1 VLELADWRF
10 TTQLFR
16 RRHKGRISA
25 IVLVLRRLTSEL
37 LNVTSFRFP
46 LETAVSDVIQRQ
58 RLDGKVAIIT
68 GATGGIGEAT
78 AKLFL
83 DLGAKVMLVGR
94 SADKLATTRGRIEVH
109 GEVDNSISD
118 AADEAGMAAAV
129 AATLDRFGGLDILI
143 ANAGT
148 EGVLKPIEALSV
160 DEFEGTMRTNVTGVW
175 LAMKHSVAPLKAR
188 GGGSIVALSSIAGV
202 IGFPAM
208 APYIASKHAVYGL
221 VKTAA
226 LELGPSNIRVNAVG
240 PGPID
245 NRMIDSLQNQ
255 LAPDDPTAL
264 RSGIEASIAMR
275 RYGTNEEVAHLL
287 AFLASDA
294 SSYCNG
300 SIYMIDGGYAAA

>member
-1 VLELADWRF
+1 MTGE
-10 TTQLFR
+10 
-16 RRHKGRISA
+16 I
-25 IVLVLRRLTSEL
+25 
-37 LNVTSFRFP
+37 N
-46 LETAVSDVIQRQ
+46 RQ
-58 RLDGKVAIIT
+58 RLDGKIAIVT

-83 DLGAKVMLVGR
+83 QLGAKVMLVAR
-94 SADKLATTRGRIEVH
+94 SPDKLSATLSRLQPI
-109 GEVDNSISD
+109 GETACSL
-118 AADEAGMAAAV
+118 AEAHDEQAFAAAV
-129 AATLDRFGGLDILI
+129 EATLERFGGLDILI

-148 EGVLKPIEALSV
+148 EGALKPIEALTV
-160 DEFEGTMRTNVTGVW
+160 DEFEETMRTNVTGVW
-175 LAMKHSVAPLKAR
+175 LSMKHCVAPLKAR
-188 GGGSIVALSSIAGV
+188 GGGSMVALSSIAGC

-245 NRMIDSLQNQ
+245 NRMIASLQEQ
-255 LAPDDPTAL
+255 LSPDDPAAL
-264 RSGIEASIAMR
+264 RGGIEASIAMR

-294 SSYCNG
+294 SSYCSG
-300 SIYMIDGGYAAA
+300 SIHMIDGGFVAA

>member
-1 VLELADWRF
+1 
-10 TTQLFR
+10 
-16 RRHKGRISA
+16 
-25 IVLVLRRLTSEL
+25 
-37 LNVTSFRFP
+37 VTDQ
-46 LETAVSDVIQRQ
+46 VNRQ

-83 DLGAKVMLVGR
+83 QLGAKVMLVAR
-94 SADKLATTRGRIEVH
+94 SAQKLDATLARLRSEGDVA
-109 GEVDNSISD
+109 GSIAE
-118 AADEAGMAAAV
+118 AADENAFASAV
-129 AATLDRFGGLDILI
+129 AATLDQFGGLDILI

-148 EGVLKPIEALSV
+148 EGALKPVEGLSV
-160 DEFEGTMRTNVTGVW
+160 QEFEDTMRTNVTGVW
-175 LAMKHSVAPLKAR
+175 LSIKHCVAPLKAR
-188 GGGSIVALSSIAGV
+188 GGGSIVALSSIAGC

-245 NRMIDSLQNQ
+245 NRMIKSLQDR
-255 LAPDDPTAL
+255 LAPDDPAAL
-264 RSGIEASIAMR
+264 RAQVESTIAMG
-275 RYGTNEEVAHLL
+275 RYGTNEEVAYLI

-300 SIYMIDGGYAAA
+300 SIYMIDGGYVAA

>member
-1 VLELADWRF
+1 M
-10 TTQLFR
+10 
-16 RRHKGRISA
+16 S
-25 IVLVLRRLTSEL
+25 
-37 LNVTSFRFP
+37 NV
-46 LETAVSDVIQRQ
+46 ANRQ
-58 RLDGKVAIIT
+58 RLDKNKVAIIT

-78 AKLFL
+78 ARHFL
-83 DLGAKVMLVGR
+83 NLGAKVMLVGR
-94 SADKLATTRGRIEVH
+94 SADKLAGTRGRLEAH
-109 GEVDNSISD
+109 GEVGESISD
-118 AADEAGMAAAV
+118 AANEAGMAAAV
-129 AATLDRFGGLDILI
+129 AATLERFDGLDILI

-148 EGVLKPIEALSV
+148 EGVLKPIDALSV
-160 DEFEGTMRTNVTGVW
+160 EEFEHTMRTNVTGVW
-175 LAMKHSVAPLKAR
+175 LAMKHCVAPLKAR

-245 NRMIDSLQNQ
+245 NRMIDLLQRQ
-255 LAPDDPTAL
+255 LSPDDPEAL
-264 RSGIEASIAMR
+264 RGGIQKASIAMR

-294 SSYCNG
+294 ASYCNG
-300 SIYMIDGGYAAA
+300 SIYMMDGGYVAA

>member
-1 VLELADWRF
+1 MSKATD
-10 TTQLFR
+10 
-16 RRHKGRISA
+16 K
-25 IVLVLRRLTSEL
+25 
-37 LNVTSFRFP
+37 
-46 LETAVSDVIQRQ
+46 Q

-83 DLGAKVMLVGR
+83 DLGAKVMLVAR
-94 SADKLATTRGRIEVH
+94 SVDKLDATKGRLEAH
-109 GEVDNSISD
+109 GEVVGSISD

-129 AATLDRFGGLDILI
+129 AATVDRFGGLDILI

-148 EGVLKPIEALSV
+148 EGVLKPLEALSV
-160 DEFEGTMRTNVTGVW
+160 EEFEDTMRTNVTGVW
-175 LAMKHSVAPLKAR
+175 LAMKHCVAPLKAR
-188 GGGSIVALSSIAGV
+188 GGGSIVALSSIAGM

-221 VKTAA
+221 VKTGA
-226 LELGPSNIRVNAVG
+226 LELGPFNIRVNAVG

-245 NRMIDSLQNQ
+245 NRMMESLQNQ
-255 LAPDDPTAL
+255 LAPGDPPAL
-264 RSGIEASIAMR
+264 RAGVEATIAMR
-275 RYGTNEEVAHLL
+275 RYGTDEEVAHLL

-300 SIYMIDGGYAAA
+300 SIYMIDGGYVAA

>member
-1 VLELADWRF
+1 MLEA
-10 TTQLFR
+10 TQ
-16 RRHKGRISA
+16 K
-25 IVLVLRRLTSEL
+25 
-37 LNVTSFRFP
+37 
-46 LETAVSDVIQRQ
+46 Q

-78 AKLFL
+78 ARLFL
-83 DLGAKVMLVGR
+83 DLGARVMLVAR
-94 SADKLATTRGRIEVH
+94 SSDKLAATQERLNGDGQVA
-109 GEVDNSISD
+109 GSLSD
-118 AADEAGMAAAV
+118 AADEAGIAAAV

-148 EGVLKPIEALSV
+148 EGACKPIEKLSV
-160 DEFEGTMRTNVTGVW
+160 AEFEDTMRTNVTGVW
-175 LAMKHSVAPLKAR
+175 LAMKHCIEPLRAR
-188 GGGSIVALSSIAGV
+188 GGGSIVALSSIAGC
-202 IGFPAM
+202 IGFPAL

-221 VKTAA
+221 VKTGA

-245 NRMIDSLQNQ
+245 NRMIGSIQNQ
-255 LAPDDPTAL
+255 LSPDDPGAL
-264 RSGIEASIAMR
+264 RSGIEAAIAMR

-300 SIYMIDGGYAAA
+300 SIHMIDGGYVAA

>member
-1 VLELADWRF
+1 
-10 TTQLFR
+10 
-16 RRHKGRISA
+16 
-25 IVLVLRRLTSEL
+25 
-37 LNVTSFRFP
+37 VTEQMS
-46 LETAVSDVIQRQ
+46 RQ
-58 RLDGKVAIIT
+58 RLDGKVAIVT

-83 DLGAKVMLVGR
+83 QLGAKVMLVAR
-94 SADKLATTRGRIEVH
+94 SADKLAATLVRLKPV
-109 GEVDNSISD
+109 GEVAGSIAE
-118 AADEAGMAAAV
+118 AADESAFAAAV
-129 AATLDRFGGLDILI
+129 GATIEQFGGLDILV

-148 EGVLKPIEALSV
+148 EGALKPIEALSV
-160 DEFEGTMRTNVTGVW
+160 AEFEDTMRTNVTGVW
-175 LAMKHSVAPLKAR
+175 LSMKHCVGPLKER
-188 GGGSIVALSSIAGV
+188 GGGSIVALSSIAGC

-245 NRMIDSLQNQ
+245 NRMIKSLQDQ
-255 LAPDDPTAL
+255 LAPDDPAAL
-264 RSGIEASIAMR
+264 RSGIEAGIAMR
-275 RYGTNEEVAHLL
+275 RYGTNEEVAHLI

-300 SIYMIDGGYAAA
+300 SIYMIDGGYVAA

>member
-1 VLELADWRF
+1 M
-10 TTQLFR
+10 
-16 RRHKGRISA
+16 
-25 IVLVLRRLTSEL
+25 
-37 LNVTSFRFP
+37 
-46 LETAVSDVIQRQ
+46 SDEINRQ
-58 RLDGKVAIIT
+58 RLDGKVAIVT

-83 DLGAKVMLVGR
+83 ELGAKVMLVAR
-94 SADKLATTRGRIEVH
+94 SAGKLDATLGRLSPI
-109 GEVDNSISD
+109 GEVAGSVAE
-118 AADEAGMAAAV
+118 AADEAAFAAAV
-129 AATLDRFGGLDILI
+129 AATIDRFGGLDILV

-148 EGVLKPIEALSV
+148 EGALKPIEMLSV
-160 DEFEGTMRTNVTGVW
+160 EEFEETMRTNVTGVW
-175 LAMKHSVAPLKAR
+175 LSIKHCVAPLKAR
-188 GGGSIVALSSIAGV
+188 GGGSIIALSSIAGR

-226 LELGPSNIRVNAVG
+226 LELGPSNIRVNAIG

-255 LAPDDPTAL
+255 LSPDDPAAL
-264 RSGIEASIAMR
+264 RSGIEATIAMR
-275 RYGTNEEVAHLL
+275 RYGTNEEVAHLI

-300 SIYMIDGGYAAA
+300 AMYLIDGGYVAA

>member
-1 VLELADWRF
+1 MTDAM
-10 TTQLFR
+10 
-16 RRHKGRISA
+16 
-25 IVLVLRRLTSEL
+25 
-37 LNVTSFRFP
+37 N
-46 LETAVSDVIQRQ
+46 RQ
-58 RLDGKVAIIT
+58 RLDGKVAIVT

-83 DLGAKVMLVGR
+83 ELGAKAMLVAR
-94 SADKLATTRGRIEVH
+94 SPGKLAATLSRLEPV
-109 GEVDNSISD
+109 GEAAGSVAQATDED
-118 AADEAGMAAAV
+118 AFAAAV

-148 EGVLKPIEALSV
+148 EGTAKPVEALSV
-160 DEFEGTMRTNVTGVW
+160 DEFDTVMRTNVTGVW
-175 LAMKHSVAPLKAR
+175 LTMKHCVAPMKAR
-188 GGGSIVALSSIAGV
+188 GGGSIVALSSVAGC
-202 IGFPAM
+202 IGFPAIS
-208 APYIASKHAVYGL
+208 PYVASKHAVYGL

-255 LAPDDPTAL
+255 MAPDDPAAL
-264 RSGIEASIAMR
+264 RGQIEAGIAMG

-300 SIYMIDGGYAAA
+300 AIYMIDGGYVAA

>member
-1 VLELADWRF
+1 MR
-10 TTQLFR
+10 
-16 RRHKGRISA
+16 SA
-25 IVLVLRRLTSEL
+25 T
-37 LNVTSFRFP
+37 
-46 LETAVSDVIQRQ
+46 QRQ

-83 DLGAKVMLVGR
+83 ELGAKVMLVGR
-94 SADKLATTRGRIEVH
+94 SAGKLAATKGRLEAH
-109 GEVDNSISD
+109 GEVDESISE
-118 AADEAGMAAAV
+118 AADDVGIAAAV

-148 EGVLKPIEALSV
+148 EGVAKPIEALSV
-160 DEFEGTMRTNVTGVW
+160 EEFEDTMRTNVTGVW
-175 LAMKHSVAPLKAR
+175 LAMKHCVAPLKAR
-188 GGGSIVALSSIAGV
+188 GGSIIALSSIAGC
-202 IGFPAM
+202 IGFPGL

-226 LELGPSNIRVNAVG
+226 LELGPFNIRVNAVG

-255 LAPDDPTAL
+255 LAPDDPAAL
-264 RSGIEASIAMR
+264 RAGIEASIPMR
-275 RYGTNEEVAHLL
+275 RYGTNEEVAQLL

-300 SIYMIDGGYAAA
+300 SIYMIDGGYVAA

>member
-1 VLELADWRF
+1 MTD
-10 TTQLFR
+10 Q
-16 RRHKGRISA
+16 
-25 IVLVLRRLTSEL
+25 
-37 LNVTSFRFP
+37 
-46 LETAVSDVIQRQ
+46 VSRQ
-58 RLDGKVAIIT
+58 RLDGKVAIVT

-83 DLGAKVMLVGR
+83 ELGAKVMLVAR
-94 SADKLATTRGRIEVH
+94 SADKLA
-109 GEVDNSISD
+109 
-118 AADEAGMAAAV
+118 
-129 AATLDRFGGLDILI
+129 ATLDRLKPVGEVAGSIAEAADESAFAAAVGATIEQFGGLDILV

-148 EGVLKPIEALSV
+148 EGALKPIEALSV
-160 DEFEGTMRTNVTGVW
+160 AEFEDTMRTNVTGVW
-175 LAMKHSVAPLKAR
+175 LSMKHCVGPLKER
-188 GGGSIVALSSIAGV
+188 GGGSIVALSSIAGC

-245 NRMIDSLQNQ
+245 NRMIKSLQDQ
-255 LAPDDPTAL
+255 LAPDDPAAL
-264 RSGIEASIAMR
+264 RSGIEAGIAMR
-275 RYGTNEEVAHLL
+275 RYGTNEEVAHLI

-300 SIYMIDGGYAAA
+300 SIYMIDGGYVAA

>member
-1 VLELADWRF
+1 MD
-10 TTQLFR
+10 
-16 RRHKGRISA
+16 
-25 IVLVLRRLTSEL
+25 LT
-37 LNVTSFRFP
+37 N
-46 LETAVSDVIQRQ
+46 RQ
-58 RLDGKVAIIT
+58 RLDGKVAIVT

-83 DLGAKVMLVGR
+83 ELGAKVMLVAR
-94 SADKLATTRGRIEVH
+94 SPDKLAATSARLAGLGDFD
-109 GEVDNSISD
+109 GEIADST
-118 AADEAGMAAAV
+118 DEAATAAAV
-129 AATLDRFGGLDILI
+129 AKTVERFGGLDILI

-148 EGVLKPIEALSV
+148 EGVLKPIDQLTVEDFNDTLQ
-160 DEFEGTMRTNVTGVW
+160 TNVIGVW
-175 LAMKHSVAPLKAR
+175 LAMKHCVAPMKTR
-188 GGGSIVALSSIAGV
+188 GGGSIVALSSIAGQ

-255 LAPDDPTAL
+255 LSPDDPAAM
-264 RSGIEASIAMR
+264 RAAVEASIPMK
-275 RYGTNEEVAHLL
+275 RYGTSEEVAHLL

-300 SIYMIDGGYAAA
+300 SIHMIDGGFTAA

>member
-1 VLELADWRF
+1 
-10 TTQLFR
+10 
-16 RRHKGRISA
+16 
-25 IVLVLRRLTSEL
+25 
-37 LNVTSFRFP
+37 VTDQ
-46 LETAVSDVIQRQ
+46 VNRQ
-58 RLDGKVAIIT
+58 RLDGKVAIVT

-78 AKLFL
+78 SKLFL
-83 DLGAKVMLVGR
+83 QLGAQVMLVARSSEKLDATLARLSSEGDVAGR
-94 SADKLATTRGRIEVH
+94 VAE
-109 GEVDNSISD
+109 
-118 AADEAGMAAAV
+118 AADEKAFAAAV
-129 AATLDRFGGLDILI
+129 AATLDQFGGLDILI

-148 EGVLKPIEALSV
+148 EGALKPIEALSV
-160 DEFEGTMRTNVTGVW
+160 AEFEDTMRTNVTGVW
-175 LAMKHSVAPLKAR
+175 LSMKHCVKPLKER
-188 GGGSIVALSSIAGV
+188 GGGSIIALSSIAGC

-255 LAPDDPTAL
+255 LSPDDPAAL
-264 RSGIEASIAMR
+264 RSGIEATIAMK
-275 RYGTNEEVAHLL
+275 RYGTNEEVAHLI

-300 SIYMIDGGYAAA
+300 AMYLIDGGYVAA